1 MFVSYTVT
9 VGSFLRNIVKSV
21 FKRQTVCMS
30 VRGVKILAT
39 APPPPDPHWPLFGRV
54 TNGCTCC

>member
-1 MFVSYTVT
+1 MYNRQTMFVSYTVT

-39 APPPPDPHWPLFGRV
+39 APPPRTRTGLYLAV
-54 TNGCTCC
+54 